1 MRQYLATVRPR
12 IDTGIATAFAA
23 HDLLFDWHRFE
34 IPEGE
39 ACIKNFNIIMPGTNT
54 DATSA
59 ENVLDFT
66 FFIARAVNGAAPSSL
81 GTVNGATNG
90 QAATKIG
97 FAGSKNHIVYTQTVD
112 GSLMASA
119 ATYTQGY
126 TLFSSATMNTVSA
139 TQAAQ
144 VANALQPGG
153 VNIGN
158 STYPGNYNDSTSQ
171 PGMQSFWIAAIAHGA
186 FDFGTGVALNQA
198 GDQAAVA
205 LSTTSETTLTVD
217 GTDADDVFSVGDELI
232 AADGAAIGKVTEV
245 VSDVSIKVDHVE
257 AALTDDDEI
266 CVRNPII
273 FNFGIEY

>member
-158 STYPGNYNDSTSQ
+158 LTYPGNYNDSTSQ
-171 PGMQSFWIAAIAHGA
+171 PGMQSFWIAGIAHGA
-186 FDFGTGVALNQA
+186 FDFGTGVILNGA
-198 GDQAAVA
+198 QAAVA
-205 LSTTSETTLTVD
+205 KSTTSETTLTLK
-217 GTDADDVFSVGDELI
+217 TIDADDVFSVGDELI
-232 AADGAAIGKVTEV
+232 ANDGAKIGKVTKV
-245 VSDVSIKVDHVE
+245 TSATSINVDHVE
-257 AALTDDDEI
+257 EALEDEDEI

-273 FNFGIEY
+273 FNFGLEY